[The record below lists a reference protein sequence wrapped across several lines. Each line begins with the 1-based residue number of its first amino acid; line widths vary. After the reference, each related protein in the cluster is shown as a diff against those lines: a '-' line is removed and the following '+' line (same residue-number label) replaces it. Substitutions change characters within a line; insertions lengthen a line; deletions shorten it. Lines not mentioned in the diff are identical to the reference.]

1 MHWHA
6 CRTLYPRDTVFT
18 FKGLMQKVGL
28 MLYVYHL
35 PLRLKTYTQKDM
47 GFSDHDLIMTKII
60 FESTFD
66 RGAGI

>member
-1 MHWHA
+1 MHA
-6 CRTLYPRDTVFT
+6 ELYTLETSFFT
-18 FKGLMQKVGL
+18 FKRADAKSRIDAICLSSAFKI
-28 MLYVYHL
+28 
-35 PLRLKTYTQKDM
+35 KTYTHKDM